1 MGRCG
6 RGNCRG
12 RRRRRRSLRW
22 LVVGVIEDASASLA
36 VEEFLVLGALQFLDH
51 VRTDVDAALA
61 ATLAADFGQGDTTM
75 PLRDALIVVDQIFG
89 HCRDS
94 LGPYSFGR
102 GEFLLRG
109 VVFGLNCMAL
119 HVGGR
124 FTLLHG

>member
-22 LVVGVIEDASASLA
+22 LVVGVIEDARASLA

-51 VRTDVDAALA
+51 VRTDMDAALS
-61 ATLAADFGQGDTTM
+61 TTFAADFGQGNATM
-75 PLRDALIVVDQIFG
+75 PLGDALVMFDQLFG

-94 LGPYSFGR
+94 LGPHSFRR
-102 GEFLLRG
+102 GE
-109 VVFGLNCMAL
+109 
-119 HVGGR
+119 
-124 FTLLHG
+124 